1 MYVLASQCN
10 REVSVQKVKR
20 PETAILNIVQEL
32 YNQLM
37 DLEGYSLSLKGYKHD
52 DVIAISDM
60 SLKDVFDDNQDNPAD
75 HYRNLQK
82 LKYFLS
88 YSVAVFLHIQKVGSL
103 HIWFED
109 EPMYAI
115 SIIYENGNYTVGA
128 HSDIEDYY
136 RWDKIIEQIV

>member
-1 MYVLASQCN
+1 MYVQASQCN
-10 REVSVQKVKR
+10 RNVSVEKVKR
-20 PETAILNIVQEL
+20 PETAILEIVQEL

-37 DLEGYSLSLKGYKHD
+37 DLENYKHD
-52 DVIAISDM
+52 DEISISDM
-60 SLKDVFDDNQDNPAD
+60 TLNDVFDNNQDNPDD

-82 LKYFLS
+82 LKYFLK
-88 YSVAVFLHIQKVGSL
+88 YSIAVFLHIQKVGSL

-115 SIIYENGNYTVGA
+115 SITYQNGTYTVGA
-128 HSDIEDYY
+128 HSDIEDFS

>member
-1 MYVLASQCN
+1 MPTLNDPTLVPTSNYYPFVTMLSDRFEDVLRHVTKDDFFVKYVDTQPLI
-10 REVSVQKVKR
+10 K
-20 PETAILNIVQEL
+20 
-32 YNQLM
+32 
-37 DLEGYSLSLKGYKHD
+37 
-52 DVIAISDM
+52 
-60 SLKDVFDDNQDNPAD
+60 NQDNPAD

-88 YSVAVFLHIQKVGSL
+88 YSVAVLLHIQKVGSL

-115 SIIYENGNYTVGA
+115 SIIYKNGTYSVGA

>member
-1 MYVLASQCN
+1 
-10 REVSVQKVKR
+10 
-20 PETAILNIVQEL
+20 
-32 YNQLM
+32 
-37 DLEGYSLSLKGYKHD
+37 
-52 DVIAISDM
+52 M

-88 YSVAVFLHIQKVGSL
+88 YSVAVLLHIQKVGSL

-115 SIIYENGNYTVGA
+115 SIIYKNGTYSVGA

-136 RWDKIIEQIV
+136 RWNKIIEQIV